1 MLLTLLQDNVKTT
14 EFYRAFD
21 KVGHILAYVVI
32 IVFALMLLYATIK
45 YVKR

>member
-14 EFYRAFD
+14 EFYKIFD
-21 KVGHILAYVVI
+21 KVGLFGVYAVI
-32 IVFALMLLYATIK
+32 ILFVLMLLYATIK

>member
-14 EFYRAFD
+14 EFYKTFD
-21 KVGHILAYVVI
+21 KVGGFLAYAVI
-32 IVFALMLLYATIK
+32 IIFALMLLYATIR

>member
-14 EFYRAFD
+14 EFYKVFD
-21 KVGHILAYVVI
+21 KVGHFGAYAVI
-32 IVFALMLLYATIK
+32 IVFALMLLYATVK

>member
-14 EFYRAFD
+14 EFYRTFD
-21 KVGHILAYVVI
+21 KVGHTMVYVVI
-32 IVFALMLLYATIK
+32 IVFALMLLYATIR

>member
-14 EFYRAFD
+14 EFYKTFD
-21 KVGHILAYVVI
+21 KIGGFLTWTVI
-32 IVFALMLLYATIK
+32 ILFALMLLYATIR